1 MKSSQCIVTYL
12 KYEEDDSLTTS
23 KAFRRCPECSRLCDL
38 SGVCDVK
45 GSHNTVTVEN
55 EEFLLNDAIAYSVF
69 PL

>member
-1 MKSSQCIVTYL
+1 MYL

-23 KAFRRCPECSRLCDL
+23 KVFRRCPVCRRLRDL

-45 GSHNTVTVEN
+45 GSNNTVTVRD